1 MCLHEPMPTC
11 LKLATWRLHILWKE
25 NKSLPC
31 LSHFHC
37 VSTLI
42 LANAVITHVHIQYFL
57 RLYKL
62 LYLSFCF
69 QFSSVTKSRP
79 TIRNPMNCSR
89 PCFPVHHHSQSLCKF
104 MSIESVIPSKHLIL
118 CRPSPPTF
126 NLSQHQ
132 GLFQWVSSSHP
143 VAKVLEFIFSISASN
158 EYSVLISFRVDWLDP
173 PAFQGILKS
182 LLQHNSKASIL
193 RHLAFFIVQNSH
205 PYMTTGNTIALTRHT
220 FVGKVISL
228 FLNMQSRLFIAFLPR
243 RKHFLISWLQSPS
256 ATILEP
262 KK

>member
-118 CRPSPPTF
+118 CCPLLLLPSVF
-126 NLSQHQ
+126 
-132 GLFQWVSSSHP
+132 SSIG
-143 VAKVLEFIFSISASN
+143 VFSS
-158 EYSVLISFRVDWLDP
+158 E
-173 PAFQGILKS
+173 
-182 LLQHNSKASIL
+182 
-193 RHLAFFIVQNSH
+193 
-205 PYMTTGNTIALTRHT
+205 
-220 FVGKVISL
+220 
-228 FLNMQSRLFIAFLPR
+228 
-243 RKHFLISWLQSPS
+243 S
-256 ATILEP
+256 ATVWKAGGIDLNYMLNSSP
-262 KK
+262 WK